1 MPAAGLPVTGTN
13 PQERPVQRGASAV
26 GSGIFLSR
34 IAGLVREA
42 LLRSVLGL
50 GPAADAFAAALR
62 IPNVLQNLLGE
73 GSLSAS
79 FIPVYSRLLRD
90 GREREAGRVAG
101 AVAGLLMAL
110 AGILSV
116 LGILLARPLTL
127 ILAPGFSGETLD
139 LTVTLVR
146 ITTAGVGFLVLS
158 AWCLGV
164 LNSHRRFFLS
174 YVAPVLWNVA
184 QIAVLVAAL
193 FGSWDPAHAAKA
205 LAWGV
210 VAGGVL
216 QFGIQAVAVA
226 HLAPGTRISL
236 TTSLPAVVEVR
247 RRFGPAVLG
256 RGVVQISG
264 YLDLVLASLLLTGA
278 VAGLLSAQILYA
290 LPISLFAMSVAAS
303 ELPEMSRTED
313 PELLVSR
320 CQSALERTSFFV
332 AFAAL
337 AYLVAGE
344 SIVGALFRWGAF
356 DANDARAVWLIL
368 AAYSIGLPAI
378 GASRIFQNTL
388 YSIGDT
394 KGPARIAAIRVAV
407 AGMIGVVLMFPMDH
421 VSVVAGSLSGLENVF
436 SFDVLHV
443 EVPDAIGAPHL
454 GAMGL
459 AFGSAVAAWLELLLL
474 ARLGRRRIRD
484 FPSALGALR
493 PLLPALSIATP
504 VALILVTVTTGLPPQ
519 VSAPLVLLVAGV
531 TYTVVAHLTGV
542 NEAQLLCR
550 QVLRNHR
557 G

>member
-1 MPAAGLPVTGTN
+1 MTGTN
-13 PQERPVQRGASAV
+13 PQEKPVQRGASAV
-26 GSGIFLSR
+26 GGGIFLSR

-226 HLAPGTRISL
+226 HLAPSTRISL
-236 TTSLPAVVEVR
+236 TTNLPAVVEVR
-247 RRFGPAVLG
+247 RRFGPALLG
-256 RGVVQISG
+256 RGVIQISG
-264 YLDLVLASLLLTGA
+264 YLDLVLASLLVTGA

-356 DANDARAVWLIL
+356 DANDTRAVWLIL

-436 SFDVLHV
+436 SSDVLNV
-443 EVPDAIGAPHL
+443 EIPDAIGAPHL

-474 ARLGRRRIRD
+474 ARLGRRRVRD

-542 NEAQLLCR
+542 SEAQLLCR

>member
-1 MPAAGLPVTGTN
+1 VPAAGLPVTGTN

-79 FIPVYSRLLRD
+79 FIPVYSRLLGD

-236 TTSLPAVVEVR
+236 TTNLPAVVEVR
-247 RRFGPAVLG
+247 RRFGPALLG
-256 RGVVQISG
+256 RGVIQISG

-436 SFDVLHV
+436 SSDVLNV
-443 EVPDAIGAPHL
+443 EIPDAIGAPHL

-459 AFGSAVAAWLELLLL
+459 AFGSAGAAWLELLLL
-474 ARLGRRRIRD
+474 TRLGQRRVRD

-493 PLLPALSIATP
+493 PLLPALSVATP
-504 VALILVTVTTGLPPQ
+504 VTLILVTITTGLPPQ
-519 VSAPLVLLVAGV
+519 ASAPLVLLVAGV

>member
-1 MPAAGLPVTGTN
+1 MTGTN
-13 PQERPVQRGASAV
+13 PQEKPVQRGASAV
-26 GSGIFLSR
+26 GGGIFLSR

-79 FIPVYSRLLRD
+79 FIPVYSRLLGD

-216 QFGIQAVAVA
+216 QFGIQAVAVV

-236 TTSLPAVVEVR
+236 TTNLPAVVEVR
-247 RRFGPAVLG
+247 RRFGPALLG
-256 RGVVQISG
+256 RGVIQISG
-264 YLDLVLASLLLTGA
+264 YLDLVLASLLVTGA

-356 DANDARAVWLIL
+356 DANDTRAVWLIL

-436 SFDVLHV
+436 SSDVLNV
-443 EVPDAIGAPHL
+443 EIPDAIGAPHL

-474 ARLGRRRIRD
+474 ARLGQRRVRD

-493 PLLPALSIATP
+493 PLLPALSVATP

-519 VSAPLVLLVAGV
+519 ASAPLVLLVAGV

-557 G
+557 S

>member
-1 MPAAGLPVTGTN
+1 MTGTN
-13 PQERPVQRGASAV
+13 PQEKPVQRGASAV
-26 GSGIFLSR
+26 GGGIFLSR

-193 FGSWDPAHAAKA
+193 FGSWDLVHAAKA

-436 SFDVLHV
+436 SSDVLNV
-443 EVPDAIGAPHL
+443 EIPDAIGAPHL

-459 AFGSAVAAWLELLLL
+459 AFGSAGAAWLELLLL
-474 ARLGRRRIRD
+474 TRLGQRRVRD

-493 PLLPALSIATP
+493 PLLPALSVATP
-504 VALILVTVTTGLPPQ
+504 VTLILVTITTGLPPQ
-519 VSAPLVLLVAGV
+519 ASAPLVLLVAGV

-557 G
+557 S

>member
-1 MPAAGLPVTGTN
+1 MTGTN
-13 PQERPVQRGASAV
+13 PQEKPVQRGASAV
-26 GSGIFLSR
+26 GGGIFLSR

-436 SFDVLHV
+436 SSDVLNV
-443 EVPDAIGAPHL
+443 EIPDAIGAPHL

-474 ARLGRRRIRD
+474 ARLGRRRVRD

-542 NEAQLLCR
+542 SEAQLLCR